1 MINLKSLITESSK
14 NVKVLIKGAKG
25 ESDQSVQFLVS
36 DHDNVF
42 VFMAKTSK
50 DLDKLDL
57 VGLDDTHESLL
68 KYLETKTNI
77 KFKWDYGYNKNGA
90 GYGFKIDTESILKKL

>member
-1 MINLKSLITESSK
+1 MS
-14 NVKVLIKGAKG
+14 GAKG
-25 ESDQSVQFLVS
+25 EADQLVQFS
-36 DHDNVF
+36 ISAHDNVF

-57 VGLDDTHESLL
+57 VELDATHESLL
-68 KYLETKTNI
+68 KYLETKTNL

-90 GYGFKIDTESILKKL
+90 GYGFKLDLDSILKKL